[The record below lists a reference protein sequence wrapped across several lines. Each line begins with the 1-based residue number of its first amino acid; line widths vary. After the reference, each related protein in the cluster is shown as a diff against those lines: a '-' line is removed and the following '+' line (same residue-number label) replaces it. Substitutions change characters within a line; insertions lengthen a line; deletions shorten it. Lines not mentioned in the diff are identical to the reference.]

1 MAWTVKD
8 RWGNAILLTD
18 ERWQH
23 IVDGHWELADLVAQ
37 VLDTIR
43 LGTRKQFANDA
54 SQYRYMR
61 IFIICHTDTH
71 TFL

>member
-43 LGTRKQFANDA
+43 LGTRKQFANDVSQFVIHA
-54 SQYRYMR
+54 SFKIY
-61 IFIICHTDTH
+61 HTDTH
-71 TFL
+71 AFL